1 MKILPPSIV
10 GALRNAYWKILP
22 ERLKKHVFS
31 NSPDYWEK
39 RYEKGGNSGPG
50 SYGKFA
56 RFKADVLNDFVAKHN
71 VESVIEF
78 GCGDGSQL
86 SLAHYPAYIGIDVS
100 RKIVNFCRE
109 KYANDQTKTFIQLEE
124 YRGQKAQ
131 LSLSLDVIYH
141 LVEDGVYESHIKAL
155 FDAAEKYVIVY
166 SSDTDDNN
174 DIQGP
179 HIRHRNWTEWV
190 KENRSEW
197 KLSSTIRN
205 KYPYKGDGTEG
216 SFADFYIFEKTTG
229 GK

>member
-1 MKILPPSIV
+1 MKILPPFIV
-10 GALRNAYWKILP
+10 AKLRNAFWKIIP
-22 ERLKKHVFS
+22 ERLRKRIFKS
-31 NSPDYWEK
+31 SPDYWEK

-71 VESVIEF
+71 VASVIEF

-86 SLAHYPAYIGIDVS
+86 SLAHYPSYLGIDVS
-100 RKIVNFCRE
+100 SKIVNFCME
-109 KYANDQTKTFIQLEE
+109 KYANDSTKSFIQLEE

-141 LVEDGVYESHIKAL
+141 LVEDSAFESHVGAL

-166 SSDTDDNN
+166 SSDTDDNR

-179 HIRHRNWTEWV
+179 HIRHRKWTEWV
-190 KENRSEW
+190 EVNRSEW
-197 KLSSTIRN
+197 KLSSVIPN
-205 KYPYKGDGTEG
+205 KYPYRGDGTEG
-216 SFADFYIFEKTTG
+216 SFADFFIFEK
-229 GK
+229 K